1 MNQLIK
7 IKRLFRTYKFLHIFL
22 KINIL
27 SILIYFL
34 LIIINNYR
42 FPNINYHASI
52 VRDRE
57 ELRLAHLRTLMYDW
71 YDQGKIPFVYQAP
84 QSLNNKHGIVIS
96 IMTSNRVQ
104 YQIDNYQPNYLTQ
117 SLSTLIKLIFDD
129 ITKYGYRFKYIY
141 IMICLNGTN
150 INELSNIYEII
161 QLIDQ
166 YSIYPL
172 HNNQLTTYI
181 NLSIP
186 CQFINDMS
194 NCMLKSID
202 LIKKQ
207 QEQYDNDYI
216 LIIKED
222 MIAINNL
229 FDILWRLIMQQSMHH
244 YDHKL
249 GMIQLYSY
257 KNVIR
262 FPFYHP
268 MDRQLF
274 QFIFTCLLFITFII
288 FFIYLCVPF
297 NKQSSSRYGLYK
309 FYLIINFFI
318 TLFII
323 IWLYGLNNLW
333 IQLFNLFL
341 ISHHYNDVVIQ
352 LNNKLYYPKMDM
364 IMANLYP
371 IEQVKQISYY
381 LKQSIELCENKSLW
395 NLKPNESKY
404 TQLITSYFI
413 SNAKQIF
420 TVYMNLFKHCGL
432 YSNEEEEEEEKR
444 ILNPADVE
452 Y

>member
-1 MNQLIK
+1 MDHFKEINRAYRILTDPV
-7 IKRLFRTYKFLHIFL
+7 KRSIYEKYGSVG
-22 KINIL
+22 L
-27 SILIYFL
+27 SIAEQFGEENVNTYFVLTNKWCKLMLTPVLSTSSRKLSLSVLIYLTISADTPSL
-34 LIIINNYR
+34 LGSPMLMNK
-42 FPNINYHASI
+42 
-52 VRDRE
+52 DRE

-249 GMIQLYSY
+249 
-257 KNVIR
+257 
-262 FPFYHP
+262 
-268 MDRQLF
+268 
-274 QFIFTCLLFITFII
+274 
-288 FFIYLCVPF
+288 
-297 NKQSSSRYGLYK
+297 
-309 FYLIINFFI
+309 
-318 TLFII
+318 
-323 IWLYGLNNLW
+323 
-333 IQLFNLFL
+333 
-341 ISHHYNDVVIQ
+341 
-352 LNNKLYYPKMDM
+352 
-364 IMANLYP
+364 
-371 IEQVKQISYY
+371 EQVKQISYY

-432 YSNEEEEEEEKR
+432 YSNEEEEEEKR

>member
-1 MNQLIK
+1 MSMYSLRIPK
-7 IKRLFRTYKFLHIFL
+7 DH
-22 KINIL
+22 
-27 SILIYFL
+27 
-34 LIIINNYR
+34 
-42 FPNINYHASI
+42 
-52 VRDRE
+52 E

-71 YDQGKIPFVYQAP
+71 YHQGKIPFVYEAP
-84 QSLNNKHGIVIS
+84 QSLNNKPGIVIS

-104 YQIDNYQPNYLTQ
+104 YQIDYYQPNYLIQ
-117 SLSTLIKLIFDD
+117 SISTLIKLIFDD

-161 QLIDQ
+161 KLIGQ

-172 HNNQLTTYI
+172 RNNQLTNYI

-202 LIKKQ
+202 LINNKQ
-207 QEQYDNDYI
+207 HQEQYNNDYI

-222 MIAINNL
+222 MIAMNNL
-229 FDILWRLIMQQSMHH
+229 FNILWKIIMQQSMHH
-244 YDHKL
+244 HYDHHKL

-257 KNVIR
+257 KNVIK

-274 QFIFTCLLFITFII
+274 QFLFICLLFITFII
-288 FFIYLCVPF
+288 FFIYLYIPF
-297 NKQSSSRYGLYK
+297 NKQSSSSRYSLYK
-309 FYLIINFFI
+309 FYLIINLFI

-323 IWLYGLNNLW
+323 IWLYGLNNLCN
-333 IQLFNLFL
+333 QLFNLFL
-341 ISHHYNDVVIQ
+341 ISYYNDDDVAIQ

-371 IEQVKQISYY
+371 IEQIKQISFY
-381 LKQSIELCENKSLW
+381 LKQSIKLCENKSIW
-395 NLKPNESKY
+395 NLKPDESKY
-404 TQLITSYFI
+404 TQLITSYFR
-413 SNAKQIF
+413 SNTKQIF

-432 YSNEEEEEEEKR
+432 YSNDDEDEEQQKT
-444 ILNPADVE
+444 ILNPADIE
-452 Y
+452 C